1 MPSTTSLIAG
11 LEMMATGEN
20 DETWG
25 PKTNNNLQLLE
36 ALVTN
41 VSSITVAD
49 SGTTTIS
56 LTNFTRG
63 NLHNIGYKLT
73 GTLTDVRTVELP
85 AKPKLFAIHNATSGG
100 FAVNV
105 RITGGTSISVA
116 NGAKAL
122 FMSDGSSLVAI
133 ANDALGGASS
143 LSIAGESITSGTV
156 PIARL
161 PVASSGSSSTSLIVR
176 SDDSRLSNDRTP
188 SDASVTLAKMASSVP
203 ASESDATTGSNNT
216 RFMTALRTW
225 QAIDGALGYSDAY
238 YTNASIP
245 STSSSALHGRATT
258 PIHHQFTLRCQ
269 TDDIGYTASNSPV
282 FDFSATKD
290 LGAFNNGLV
299 GYFDLTRYYI
309 FKLTGGSVYLPHA
322 STRAPTAID
331 TTKWIIDVRAW
342 F

>member
-25 PKTNNNLQLLE
+25 PKTNNNLQMLE

-41 VSSITVAD
+41 VSSIAVAD

-56 LTNFTRG
+56 LTSFTRG

-73 GTLTDVRTVELP
+73 GTITDVRTVELP
-85 AKPKLFAIHNATSGG
+85 AKPKLFAIYNATSGG

-188 SDASVTLAKMASSVP
+188 SDGSVTIAKLASSTK
-203 ASESDATTGSNNT
+203 ASQAEAEAGSENT
-216 RFMTALRTW
+216 KYMTALRTW

-238 YTNASIP
+238 YTNLSIP
-245 STSSSALHGRATT
+245 STSSSALHGRATI
-258 PIHHQFTLRCQ
+258 PIYHQFTLRCQ
-269 TDDIGYTASNSPV
+269 SDDIGYTAADSPT
-282 FDFSATKD
+282 FDVCMAKD
-290 LGAFNNGLV
+290 LGALNNGLV
-299 GYFDLTRYYI
+299 GHFDTSRYHVI
-309 FKLTGGSVYLPHA
+309 KQTGGSIYLPHA
-322 STRAPTAID
+322 STRTPTAID